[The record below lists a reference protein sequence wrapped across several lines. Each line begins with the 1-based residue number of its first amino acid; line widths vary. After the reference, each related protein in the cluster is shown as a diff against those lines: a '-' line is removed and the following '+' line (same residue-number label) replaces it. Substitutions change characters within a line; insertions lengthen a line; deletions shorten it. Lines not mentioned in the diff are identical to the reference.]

1 MASIELLQAHKIAE
15 QKRAEARRLRV
26 ERGLPVDQHKD
37 PVKQA
42 QLQANIARLRPGTK
56 QAPGPTLAEMAAQLD
71 QLPEHLGW
79 HNVALSQLIRRKQVA
94 TPKPPAVHAP
104 LLPLEQDTNSVGG
117 AKPLPET
124 IKVYPSIALAILRQE
139 HSAAARIYY
148 LLRAVDVEGR
158 GWLRIDKIRQQ
169 LTSLK
174 SNLRIAKKKT
184 GENSAWRNLRG
195 LLHRGEGIFWTRDN
209 QDRLWLHGAARIA
222 ATLECPQ
229 LYGEPVAIPLKAF
242 VAGIQQVRSYLYAS
256 FHAGREK
263 TTSRGRGVER
273 PISQRCL
280 QEVSRLSARTQT
292 RYNKTARLKVRKNYT
307 LGGRSDNEM
316 LQERLYQNMGNAFT
330 FKDVKGRHGRRGA
343 SYIASRLPN
352 SYHTPLV
359 HEPRGRH
366 SKINDT
372 LQEIDLVTNVGEEGA
387 EMEISASSLLTQRGN
402 GSEPDYPELFY
413 QDSKRASKAS
423 MREQDVDHFFVSHVR
438 SGRKRCG
445 FWYELPAED
454 PTSKTTRG
462 NHFA

>member
-1 MASIELLQAHKIAE
+1 MASPELLQALKLAE
-15 QKRAEARRLRV
+15 QKRVEARRLRV
-26 ERGLPVDQHKD
+26 ERGLPVDQHLD
-37 PVKQA
+37 PAKRKA
-42 QLQANIARLRPGTK
+42 LQANIARLQKGREPAS
-56 QAPGPTLAEMAAQLD
+56 QPTLAEMASQLN
-71 QLPEHLGW
+71 QLPAHLGW
-79 HNVALSQLIRRKQVA
+79 HNVALAKLIRQATNEA
-94 TPKPPAVHAP
+94 TPIVEQP
-104 LLPLEQDTNSVGG
+104 LLFPEILV
-117 AKPLPET
+117 AKPDEKQLAT
-124 IKVYPSIALAILRQE
+124 NVKVYPSIALAILRQE

-148 LLRAVDVEGR
+148 LLRAIDVEGR
-158 GWLRIDKIRQQ
+158 GWLRIDKVRQQ

-242 VAGIQQVRSYLYAS
+242 VDGIQQVRSYLYAS

-445 FWYELPAED
+445 FWYELPAEE
-454 PTSKTTRG
+454 PNPKTTRG